1 MMPAA
6 ATSRRPARWL
16 PAHSLM
22 NTHRNATANA
32 PGSRPAPYHRPA
44 LLSETMAALAVRSGG
59 VYIDGTLGDGGHTR
73 QILQLSAPHG
83 ITLGIDRDPRTL
95 DAARQR
101 LHQYGNRLIAQ
112 HGSYADLAPIA
123 AAHGLAAVDG
133 ILLDLGFSSRQVDQP
148 GYGFSFQTDEPL
160 DLRYDTAGPSAAD
173 LVNSAAAPDLADLIY
188 RYGEERR
195 SRAVARSIIANRP
208 IHTTGQLAEIVARAV
223 GGGSIK
229 GRRGRHPAT
238 RTFQALRIAVN
249 QELEHLE
256 KGLDAAAKLLAAAVG
271 GLGGYAGERA
281 EMLFGDGQEFA
292 AAVEL
297 LAGVFADEMV
307 AVDDGE
313 KFVDRVAADVAEAF
327 GEAVADGG
335 AGFGQVVNDAVLNAG
350 GGRRTGAQ
358 GLQFAFRA
366 QARHDGEN
374 LAGADVNGGKY
385 GFPGHCQFLPVSR

>member
-22 NTHRNATANA
+22 TTNRNATANA
-32 PGSRPAPYHRPA
+32 PGRQPAPYHRPA
-44 LLSETMAALAVRSGG
+44 LLPETMAALAVRSGG

-73 QILQLSAPHG
+73 QILQLSAPNG
-83 ITLGIDRDPRTL
+83 ITLAIDRDPRTL

-101 LHQYGNRLIAQ
+101 LHQYGDRLIAV
-112 HGSYADLAPIA
+112 HGNYSDLAPIA
-123 AAHGLAAVDG
+123 ADQGLAAVDG

-223 GGGSIK
+223 GGGSSIK

-256 KGLDAAAKLLAAAVG
+256 KGLDAAAKLLAPGGRLAVISYHSIEDRIVKRW
-271 GLGGYAGERA
+271 L
-281 EMLFGDGQEFA
+281 DA
-292 AAVEL
+292 AAAICVCPPEL
-297 LAGVFADEMV
+297 PLCACSHQPAMRLLGRR
-307 AVDDGE
+307 AVRPAAAETDANPRSRSARLRSAARLPDDG
-313 KFVDRVAADVAEAF
+313 
-327 GEAVADGG
+327 G
-335 AGFGQVVNDAVLNAG
+335 
-350 GGRRTGAQ
+350 
-358 GLQFAFRA
+358 
-366 QARHDGEN
+366 
-374 LAGADVNGGKY
+374 
-385 GFPGHCQFLPVSR
+385 